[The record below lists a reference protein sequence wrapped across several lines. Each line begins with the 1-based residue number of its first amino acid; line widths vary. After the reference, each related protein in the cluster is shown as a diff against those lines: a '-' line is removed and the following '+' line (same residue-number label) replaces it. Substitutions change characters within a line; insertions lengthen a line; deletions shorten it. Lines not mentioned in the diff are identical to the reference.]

1 MPLHCQLPI
10 KLSKST
16 ILNPEPRN
24 AAVKL
29 ALAETHYPSIS
40 RSTGRLAIVLFVT
53 ACSIYHP
60 ALSESNSTS
69 IQDRRLRDQSAR
81 TSY

>member
-1 MPLHCQLPI
+1 LHCQLPI

-24 AAVKL
+24 AAAKL

-40 RSTGRLAIVLFVT
+40 RSTGRLVIVLRHGNAQYTIPPFLNL
-53 ACSIYHP
+53 AQ
-60 ALSESNSTS
+60 L
-69 IQDRRLRDQSAR
+69 LFR
-81 TSY
+81 TEGFGISQRVPPI